1 MSDISWDQSIRSFIG
16 QAGSADPTPG
26 GGSVAAVVAALG
38 AAMTSMVGRLSQ
50 GDKFTAIR
58 PQIEE
63 TLAEMTRLS
72 AECETLMHADI
83 ASFGQYLSALRLPK
97 ATEDEKAQ
105 RRAALRDAA
114 VQATAVPLRLM
125 AQCREGLT
133 YTLRIAEGANK
144 NVLSDLAIASILLE
158 AAARSALLTAEI
170 NFGALGVP
178 PLAAA
183 YAEQA
188 NEEMR
193 RIADMAGGSAG
204 HRPPQDAR
212 IAGSRARS

>member
-1 MSDISWDQSIRSFIG
+1 MSDISWEQSIRSFVA

-50 GDKFTAIR
+50 GDKFAAIR
-58 PQIEE
+58 PQVEE
-63 TLAEMTRLS
+63 TLSEMNRLS
-72 AECETLMHADI
+72 AECETLLHADI
-83 ASFGQYLSALRLPK
+83 ASFDRYMSALRLPK
-97 ATEDEKAQ
+97 ATDEEKAQ
-105 RRAALRDAA
+105 RRAALGEAA
-114 VQATAVPLRLM
+114 LQATAVPMRLM

-144 NVLSDLAIASILLE
+144 NVLSDLAIAAILLE

-170 NFGALGVP
+170 NFGSLQDAMLE
-178 PLAAA
+178 AA

-188 NEEMR
+188 ANQMR
-193 RIADMAGGSAG
+193 LIADMAREAQGI
-204 HRPPQDAR
+204 AR
-212 IAGSRARS
+212 RRMRE

>member
-1 MSDISWDQSIRSFIG
+1 MNDISWEQSIRSFIG

-50 GDKFTAIR
+50 GDKFALIR
-58 PQIEE
+58 PQVEE
-63 TLAEMTRLS
+63 TLAEMNRLS

-83 ASFGQYLSALRLPK
+83 ASFGRYMDALRLPK
-97 ATEDEKAQ
+97 ATDEEKT
-105 RRAALRDAA
+105 RRRDALREAA
-114 VQATAVPLRLM
+114 AQATAVPLRLM

-133 YTLRIAEGANK
+133 HTLRIAEGANK
-144 NVLSDLAIASILLE
+144 NVLSDLAIAAILLE

-170 NFGALGVP
+170 NFAALGDP
-178 PLAAA
+178 QLAEA
-183 YAEQA
+183 YAGQA

-193 RIADMAGGSAG
+193 RIADMAGEA
-204 HRPPQDAR
+204 QDIAR
-212 IAGSRARS
+212 RRMRE

>member
-16 QAGSADPTPG
+16 RAGSADPTPG
-26 GGSVAAVVAALG
+26 GGSVAAVVGALG

-63 TLAEMTRLS
+63 TLAEMSRLS

-83 ASFGQYLSALRLPK
+83 ASFDRYMSALRLPK
-97 ATEDEKAQ
+97 ATEEEKAQ
-105 RRAALRDAA
+105 RRAALREAA

-125 AQCREGLT
+125 DQCREGLSH
-133 YTLRIAEGANK
+133 TLRIAEGANK
-144 NVLSDLAIASILLE
+144 NVLSDLAIAAILLE

-170 NFGALGVP
+170 NFGSLQDAKLE
-178 PLAAA
+178 AA

-188 NEEMR
+188 ADLMR
-193 RIADMAGGSAG
+193 LIADMAREA
-204 HRPPQDAR
+204 QDIAR
-212 IAGSRARS
+212 RRMLE

>member
-1 MSDISWDQSIRSFIG
+1 MSDISWEQSIRSFVA
-16 QAGSADPTPG
+16 QAGSAEPTPG
-26 GGSVAAVVAALG
+26 GGSVAALVAALG

-50 GDKFTAIR
+50 GDKFAAIR
-58 PQIEE
+58 PQVEE
-63 TLAEMTRLS
+63 TLAEMNRLN

-83 ASFGQYLSALRLPK
+83 ASFDRYMDALRLPK
-97 ATEDEKAQ
+97 ATDEEKA
-105 RRAALRDAA
+105 RRRSALREAAL
-114 VQATAVPLRLM
+114 QAIAVPMRLM

-144 NVLSDLAIASILLE
+144 NVLSDLAIAAILLE

-170 NFGALGVP
+170 NFGALGDP
-178 PLAAA
+178 SLAAA

-193 RIADMAGGSAG
+193 RIADMAWEA
-204 HRPPQDAR
+204 QDIAR
-212 IAGSRARS
+212 RRMRE